1 MTFQPELGAASRP
14 TRSLHPVE
22 PVSVPDPVRVL
33 LCEDH
38 EIYRIGLRVLIELEP
53 DLIVVGEVS
62 DVASA
67 CAMAERVNPHI
78 VVIRQG
84 LLEHVRTDSVTALC
98 RPDRAVLILAET
110 ESELD
115 LAEALRAGVRGY
127 LSRWVAAPRLVDGI
141 RALSKDEFVLDP
153 AFARHL
159 VQFLTG
165 ATAGPAQIPPQLSA
179 LTRLTERQRAV
190 ALLVAEGMTNGEIA
204 ARLFVSDATVKS
216 HITTVLRRLGVHSR
230 TQLAIFVNN
239 SVDDGS
245 VDSPYVQREM
255 HQASGMVAAQLS
267 IGVDDA
273 LLALRG
279 RAMASGRSVGEI
291 AADVV
296 ARRLVFDE

>member
-1 MTFQPELGAASRP
+1 MSCNVKGSLMTFQPEPRAAYHP
-14 TRSLHPVE
+14 TLALQQPWPIPE
-22 PVSVPDPVRVL
+22 LEPVRVL

-53 DLIVVGEVS
+53 DLVVVGEVV

-67 CAMAERVNPHI
+67 CSLADQVDPHI

-84 LLEHVRTDSVTALC
+84 LLQDAPEDFVSTLC
-98 RPDRAVLILAET
+98 DRDRAVLILAET

-141 RALSKDEFVLDP
+141 RALSKDGLVVDP

-159 VQFLTG
+159 VQFLT
-165 ATAGPAQIPPQLSA
+165 AGPAGPAEMPTQRSA

-216 HITTVLRRLGVHSR
+216 HITAVLRRLGVRSR

-239 SVDDGS
+239 TA
-245 VDSPYVQREM
+245 R
-255 HQASGMVAAQLS
+255 QA
-267 IGVDDA
+267 
-273 LLALRG
+273 
-279 RAMASGRSVGEI
+279 
-291 AADVV
+291 
-296 ARRLVFDE
+296 